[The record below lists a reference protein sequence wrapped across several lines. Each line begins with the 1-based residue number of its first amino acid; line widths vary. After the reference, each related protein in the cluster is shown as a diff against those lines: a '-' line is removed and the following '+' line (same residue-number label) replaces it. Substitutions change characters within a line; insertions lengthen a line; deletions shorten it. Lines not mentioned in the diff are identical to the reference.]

1 MSKTN
6 NSDKYTVDKVFCTTP
21 EYFKAMA
28 TIHEFL
34 RDVIVNNTTYDVN
47 DANLKIIND
56 RHKKFMKLITNNIN
70 DINRLYSI
78 IRLAVVLANNIDI
91 QYTDKNNNE
100 TEIMPKLYVYLKH
113 ILPLHLDILHLD
125 VLHLD
130 IINEA
135 YKIYDLTSGYYK
147 SSPSDA
153 YTKYID
159 KIINLD
165 SKSSKRAPRVSP
177 KGPLEPDALSSD
189 SNSRNNS

>member
-1 MSKTN
+1 MSRSN
-6 NSDKYTVDKVFCTTP
+6 NSDKYTVDKAFCTTP

-28 TIHEFL
+28 TVHEFL

-113 ILPLHLDILHLD
+113 VLPYQ
-125 VLHLD
+125 LD

-165 SKSSKRAPRVSP
+165 SKSSKRTPRVSP

-189 SNSRNNS
+189 SNSRYNSSST